1 MVYYCDKQLYRILTT
16 RLLPVLVYFVWMVP
30 ANVDG
35 ACFMV
40 KTYWNTL
47 LEFHVNMKY
56 LTTRLLLL
64 VLILASTWYIIIRE
78 AKNSVPRVR
87 AQILINVSD
96 KFLYFY
102 LLYQDLNL
110 VRQSCL
116 VSGA

>member
-47 LEFHVNMKY
+47 LEFQVKY
-56 LTTRLLLL
+56 EISYNCTPKGTTNISI
-64 VLILASTWYIIIRE
+64 V
-78 AKNSVPRVR
+78 
-87 AQILINVSD
+87 
-96 KFLYFY
+96 
-102 LLYQDLNL
+102 
-110 VRQSCL
+110 
-116 VSGA
+116 

>member
-47 LEFHVNMKY
+47 LEFQVKY
-56 LTTRLLLL
+56 EISYNCTRKVQPIL
-64 VLILASTWYIIIRE
+64 VLCNYYLASY
-78 AKNSVPRVR
+78 
-87 AQILINVSD
+87 
-96 KFLYFY
+96 
-102 LLYQDLNL
+102 
-110 VRQSCL
+110 
-116 VSGA
+116 